1 MIDALFFVFFFSVL
15 NLPGAQEER
24 HKTSLGK
31 ETQPAVRDAPTA
43 AARWAS
49 GLLVAVQV

>member
-1 MIDALFFVFFFSVL
+1 MMDAWFLVFFFSVL

-31 ETQPAVRDAPTA
+31 EMQPAVRDVPTA
-43 AARWAS
+43 VARRPG
-49 GLLVAVQV
+49 GLLVGVQA